1 MYIASQKI
9 RKTATGTNPNF
20 STFHSL
26 LPFWAFNAVT
36 EATDRSSALHAP
48 PPHGLLQSF
57 LLLGFVV
64 WILRKLLFFWGLRIK
79 PVDDA

>member
-9 RKTATGTNPNF
+9 RKTATGTNPTF
-20 STFHSL
+20 STSILCFHFGLSMRSRKQPTA
-26 LPFWAFNAVT
+26 LPLFM
-36 EATDRSSALHAP
+36 P
-48 PPHGLLQSF
+48 PSHGLLQSF

-64 WILRKLLFFWGLRIK
+64 WIFAEAFFVWGLPIK